1 MSRDEL
7 EAQFKGLLSLMGPT
21 AEFLAQMPVIAARE
35 WEARKGRI
43 AKDSEVLSRRL
54 AEQTTLNQK
63 LIRAKLQ
70 AEISD
75 EDFQTFK
82 ASITAETA
90 RINEQIIAL
99 DAERS
104 TMQDLC
110 QQAEV
115 QTLDL
120 VLAWQRANANQ
131 RQELV
136 RGLFPEGLHFSHEK
150 KFFEPAN
157 TVIRDMQ
164 LRWLEKFL
172 AGKDDFSLVGVP
184 DGILTRVTAVKAGSQ
199 TGNIRNYRTG
209 RTGWRSKNRKKQLNV
224 SPMCPRHKSGIAKS
238 SGSSISQCKAPEHG
252 VIASAKRLERATSPV
267 TGAERRNHSLRIIA
281 ANVFILH
288 ANANTQNKD
297 GLTALINSVS
307 PDVARVFV
315 ENGADLYLRDKEG
328 KTALEEAKRFN
339 RPDKAAVLGKL

>member
-1 MSRDEL
+1 
-7 EAQFKGLLSLMGPT
+7 MGPT

-54 AEQTTLNQK
+54 AEQTALNQK

-70 AEISD
+70 GEISA

-82 ASITAETA
+82 DSITAETA

-120 VLAWQRANANQ
+120 VLAWERANANQ

-136 RGLFPEGLHFSHEK
+136 RGLFPEGLYFSHEK

-157 TVIRDMQ
+157 IVIRDMQ
-164 LRWLEKFL
+164 LRWLESFL
-172 AGKDDFSLVGVP
+172 AGKGDDSLVGVP
-184 DGILTRVTAVKAGSQ
+184 KLPF
-199 TGNIRNYRTG
+199 
-209 RTGWRSKNRKKQLNV
+209 LNHI
-224 SPMCPRHKSGIAKS
+224 SP
-238 SGSSISQCKAPEHG
+238 
-252 VIASAKRLERATSPV
+252 
-267 TGAERRNHSLRIIA
+267 
-281 ANVFILH
+281 
-288 ANANTQNKD
+288 
-297 GLTALINSVS
+297 
-307 PDVARVFV
+307 ARVR
-315 ENGADLYLRDKEG
+315 LYAICSEYDIAG
-328 KTALEEAKRFN
+328 TAE
-339 RPDKAAVLGKL
+339 LGFSEVSDS

>member
-1 MSRDEL
+1 M
-7 EAQFKGLLSLMGPT
+7 
-21 AEFLAQMPVIAARE
+21 
-35 WEARKGRI
+35 
-43 AKDSEVLSRRL
+43 
-54 AEQTTLNQK
+54 NQK

-136 RGLFPEGLHFSHEK
+136 RGLFPKGLHFSHEK

-164 LRWLEKFL
+164 LRWLESFL
-172 AGKDDFSLVGVP
+172 AGKDDDSLVGVP
-184 DGILTRVTAVKAGSQ
+184 KLPFLNHISPARERLYAICTEYDIAGTTELGCSEVSDLT
-199 TGNIRNYRTG
+199 I
-209 RTGWRSKNRKKQLNV
+209 
-224 SPMCPRHKSGIAKS
+224 
-238 SGSSISQCKAPEHG
+238 
-252 VIASAKRLERATSPV
+252 
-267 TGAERRNHSLRIIA
+267 
-281 ANVFILH
+281 
-288 ANANTQNKD
+288 
-297 GLTALINSVS
+297 
-307 PDVARVFV
+307 
-315 ENGADLYLRDKEG
+315 
-328 KTALEEAKRFN
+328 
-339 RPDKAAVLGKL
+339 